1 MLADGRPEA
10 DFFGYFDTMLRY
22 YLHVD
27 PDTLSD
33 QQWVTMIA
41 QLKHIRESEAGK

>member
-1 MLADGRPEA
+1 
-10 DFFGYFDTMLRY
+10 MLRY

-33 QQWVTMIA
+33 QQWATTIA
-41 QLKHIRESEAGK
+41 QLENIRKSEAGKTMI